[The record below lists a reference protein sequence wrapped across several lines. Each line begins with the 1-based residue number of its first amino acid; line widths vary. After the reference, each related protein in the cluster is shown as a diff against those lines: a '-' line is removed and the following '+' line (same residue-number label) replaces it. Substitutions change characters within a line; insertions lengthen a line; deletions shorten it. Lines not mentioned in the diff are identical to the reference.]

1 MARAPSVMIPVS
13 TSFSSFLREQ
23 FARVFMQPW
32 PVIPSA
38 LVIATLNVFL
48 FAFDKPWTA
57 SDGMRSLGDSLL
69 RLLGVGTQ
77 ADLLPPWLYSGS
89 VLNLGVLLG
98 GLTAALLSREF
109 GVRAAP
115 PREIFKGAL
124 GGLMMGWGAMLAFGC
139 NIGGF
144 FSALSALS
152 LSGIGMMAGLA
163 IGAGAAAR
171 FIVWERVRRIRK
183 GEIAF
188 LSPCEAPP
196 RAEPGSPRFRAQ
208 PRIGGLVLALVLG
221 VGFLYQLLGHGRL
234 ALFLYFGVAFG
245 VVFQRSRFCLVNAFR
260 EPFLSGQS
268 DHTRAA
274 ALALILSMIGFTIL
288 KAGDLKDATEWVF
301 PSFWHGSLV
310 GGVIFGAGMVLAEG
324 CGAGSIWRA
333 GEGHVKLW
341 VALFFFAIGA
351 SLMRLLLVRTD
362 LIRRLGAAVFLPNEI
377 GWAGAVW
384 GVAALMMF
392 WYLLS
397 AWNEQRRQVGVLKF

>member
-1 MARAPSVMIPVS
+1 MAPAPSVMTPLS
-13 TSFSSFLREQ
+13 KSFSSFIREQ
-23 FARVFMQPW
+23 CARVFTQPW
-32 PVIPSA
+32 PVLPSA
-38 LVIATLNVFL
+38 LVIAALNVFL

-57 SDGMRSLGDSLL
+57 SDGMRNVGDSLL

-98 GLTAALLSREF
+98 GLSAALLSREF
-109 GVRAAP
+109 GLRAAP
-115 PREIFKGAL
+115 PKEMVKGAL
-124 GGLMMGWGAMLAFGC
+124 GGLMMGGGAVLAFGC

-152 LSGIGMMAGLA
+152 LSGAGMMAGLA
-163 IGAGAAAR
+163 IGAGAASR
-171 FIVWERVRRIRK
+171 FIIWERVQRIRS
-183 GEIAF
+183 GAVAF

-196 RAEPGSPRFRAQ
+196 RAAPGSPRFRDQ
-208 PRIGGLVLALVLG
+208 PRVGMLVFVFVLG
-221 VGFLYQLLGHGRL
+221 VGHLYQLAGHGRL
-234 ALFLYFGVAFG
+234 ALLLYFGVAFG
-245 VVFQRSRFCLVNAFR
+245 VVFQRSRFCLANAFR

-268 DHTRAA
+268 EHARAA
-274 ALALILSMIGFTIL
+274 ALALTLSMIGFTIL

-301 PSFWHGSLV
+301 PSFWHGSLL

-341 VALFFFAIGA
+341 IALGFFAIGA
-351 SLMRLLLVRTD
+351 SLMRLWLVRTD
-362 LIRRLGAAVFLPNEI
+362 LLRRLGAAVFLPNEI

-384 GVAALMMF
+384 GVVALMIL

-397 AWNEQRRQVGVLKF
+397 AWNEQQRQVGVLKF

>member
-1 MARAPSVMIPVS
+1 MTSQAPN
-13 TSFSSFLREQ
+13 FAAFLRLQ
-23 FARVFMQPW
+23 YNHVFGRPW
-32 PVIPSA
+32 PVLAAA
-38 LVIATLNVFL
+38 LAIATLNVFL

-57 SDGMRSLGDSLL
+57 SDGMRNVGDSLL

-89 VLNLGVLLG
+89 VLNFGVLLG

-115 PREIFKGAL
+115 PKEMVKGAL
-124 GGLMMGWGAMLAFGC
+124 GGLMMGGGAVLAFGC

-152 LSGIGMMAGLA
+152 LRGASMMAGLA
-163 IGAGAAAR
+163 IGAGAASR
-171 FIVWERVRRIRK
+171 FIIWERVQRIHK
-183 GEIAF
+183 GEFAF

-196 RAEPGSPRFRAQ
+196 PAVPGSAGFRAQ
-208 PRIGGLVLALVLG
+208 PRVGALVFVFVLG
-221 VGFLYQLLGHGRL
+221 AGFLYQLSGHGRL

-245 VVFQRSRFCLVNAFR
+245 VVFQRSRFCLANAFR

-268 DHTRAA
+268 DHARAA
-274 ALALILSMIGFTIL
+274 ALALTLSMIGFTIL
-288 KAGDLKDATEWVF
+288 KAGDLKDVTEWVF
-301 PSFWHGSLV
+301 PSFWHGSLF

-341 VALFFFAIGA
+341 AALLGFAVGA
-351 SLMRLLLVRTD
+351 SLMRMFLLRTD
-362 LIRRLGAAVFLPNEI
+362 LLRRLGAAVFLPNEI

-384 GVAALMMF
+384 GVVALMIF